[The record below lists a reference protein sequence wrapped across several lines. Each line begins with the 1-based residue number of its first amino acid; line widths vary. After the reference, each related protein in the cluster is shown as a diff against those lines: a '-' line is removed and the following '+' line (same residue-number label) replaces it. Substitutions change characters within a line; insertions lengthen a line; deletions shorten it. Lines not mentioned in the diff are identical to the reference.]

1 MLGKESE
8 EKKKVTRLKKRANKS
23 RKKEVKKLIKKREMA
38 RNSYIADPSTTQ
50 VITTDEAKEHL
61 RVLFADDDE
70 YISNLCFAAQQNVE
84 KYCNIIL
91 LSTEIV
97 QRGDTW
103 GDIGE
108 LYHSPVENSGA
119 ATVQNIK
126 YYDSDDVLQTWAATN
141 YDYDNF
147 SCPTRIGLAS
157 GSGVELPT
165 LANRLNA
172 VEVSYRVG
180 YAAAADVPLALKQAI
195 LILVGQWYEN
205 RQEAVVG
212 RSVGLIP
219 MTARYLMDKYRIRTF
234 GLPS

>member
-1 MLGKESE
+1 M
-8 EKKKVTRLKKRANKS
+8 S
-23 RKKEVKKLIKKREMA
+23 RNAHI
-38 RNSYIADPSTTQ
+38 SHPSTTQ
-50 VITTDEAKEHL
+50 IISTEEAKEHL
-61 RVLFADDDE
+61 RILSTDDDE
-70 YISNLCFAAQQNVE
+70 YINSLCFAAQQNVE

-91 LSTEIV
+91 MTTEIV

-108 LYHSPVENSGA
+108 LYFSPVENSGA
-119 ATVQNIK
+119 ASLSSIQ

-141 YDYDNF
+141 YDFDKF

-157 GSGVELPT
+157 GSGVELPSI
-165 LANRLNA
+165 ANRLNA
-172 VEVSYRVG
+172 VEVSYSVG
-180 YAAAADVPLALKQAI
+180 YALASEVPKALKQAI